1 MGRVRT
7 MGIHDRDY
15 YRESTRGWADGFGG
29 NKVTVWLI
37 GLTCA
42 VFFAQCFTGHPLR
55 SDLVALGRYDP
66 AAISGGEVWRL
77 LTPVFLHGGLWHV
90 VMNMFVLYW
99 VGSRMEEKYGGAE
112 FLAFY
117 LLAGITSCLLYF
129 LTQLA
134 GLQPPANAVGAS
146 GAVNAALVLYAF
158 HYPRQTVLLFLVIP
172 MPVWALVALF
182 ITFDA
187 LGAFGAGNQQIG
199 YAVHLGGALFGFLYF
214 QADRRFTAVFKRQRR
229 RRAPALRL
237 VPVEPPE
244 LSASPPPPPAPAPRP
259 VDPTDEPF
267 EVKVDRVLAKV
278 SALGQES
285 LTAEERELLFR
296 AGEVYKKRRK

>member
-1 MGRVRT
+1 

-37 GLTCA
+37 GITCG
-42 VFFAQCFTGHPLR
+42 VFFGQCLTGHPLR

-66 AAISGGEVWRL
+66 SAIADGEVWRL
-77 LTPVFLHGGLWHV
+77 LTPVFLHTGLWHL

-99 VGSRMEEKYGGAE
+99 VGSRMEEKYGGGE

-117 LLAGITSCLLYF
+117 LLAGVTANLLYF
-129 LTQLA
+129 LSQEA
-134 GLQPPANAVGAS
+134 GLQPNASAVGAS
-146 GAVNAALVLYAF
+146 GAVNAALVLYAL
-158 HYPRQTVLLFLVIP
+158 HYPRQQVLLFFVIP
-172 MPVWALVALF
+172 MPVWVLVVAF
-182 ITFDA
+182 ITLDA
-187 LGAFGAGNQQIG
+187 LGTFGAVNQQVA
-199 YAVHLGGALFGFLYF
+199 YAVHLGGALFGFLYY
-214 QADRRFTAVFKRQRR
+214 QSGRRITAIFTRSPNRAKR

-237 VPVEPPE
+237 VPAEPAE
-244 LSASPPPPPAPAPRP
+244 LSAPLPVTNEPPAQPA
-259 VDPTDEPF
+259 DPTEEPF

-285 LTAEERELLFR
+285 LTSEEREILFR
-296 AGEVYKKRRK
+296 AGEVYKNRRK